1 MINGTALNESP
12 VFLITT
18 LVLSSLNLSASIP
31 FVLRRETRWGG
42 GQVDP
47 IKNRVR
53 SKSKLSLN

>member
-18 LVLSSLNLSASIP
+18 LVLSRLNLSASIP
-31 FVLRRETRWGG
+31 FVLRRETRWE

>member
-31 FVLRRETRWGG
+31 FVLRRETRWE
-42 GQVDP
+42 GQVHP

-53 SKSKLSLN
+53 SKSQLSLN

>member
-31 FVLRRETRWGG
+31 FVLRRETRWE